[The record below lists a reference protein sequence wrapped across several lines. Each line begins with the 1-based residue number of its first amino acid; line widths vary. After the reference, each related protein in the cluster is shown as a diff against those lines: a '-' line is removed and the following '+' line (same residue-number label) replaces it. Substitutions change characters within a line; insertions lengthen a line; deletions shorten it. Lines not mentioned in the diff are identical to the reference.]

1 MTHLKNKHFVLG
13 LTGGIACYKAAEL
26 CRALV
31 KEGAT
36 VQVVMSEGATQ
47 FITPVT
53 MQALSGQTV
62 FLSQWDARQANNMAH
77 INLSRHADAI
87 LIAPASADFV
97 AKLLHGRADD
107 LLSLMCLARPIEKV
121 PLIVAPAMNKE
132 MWANPATQRNME
144 QLRADGAYVLD
155 VGAGDQACGEV
166 GDGRMLEPD
175 QILEALRAHFTP
187 KVLRARKVLITAG
200 PTYEAIDPVRGI
212 TNLSSGKMGFALAR
226 ACQLAGA
233 EVTLISGPVSLATPA
248 GVKRLS
254 VTSALQ
260 MYDQTHACIQDADIF
275 IAAAAVADWRVRT
288 HQEQKIK
295 KGQDKTLP
303 HLDLVE
309 NPDILKSVASS
320 KRAQSGELYCVGFA
334 AESENLESLAPAK
347 RLAKNVPLLVA
358 NIGPQTFGLDENALL
373 LVDATGTRQL
383 PWASKDELSA
393 ELVNEIALRVTK

>member
-1 MTHLKNKHFVLG
+1 
-13 LTGGIACYKAAEL
+13 
-26 CRALV
+26 
-31 KEGAT
+31 
-36 VQVVMSEGATQ
+36 
-47 FITPVT
+47 
-53 MQALSGQTV
+53 
-62 FLSQWDARQANNMAH
+62 
-77 INLSRHADAI
+77 
-87 LIAPASADFV
+87 
-97 AKLLHGRADD
+97 
-107 LLSLMCLARPIEKV
+107 
-121 PLIVAPAMNKE
+121 
-132 MWANPATQRNME
+132 
-144 QLRADGAYVLD
+144 
-155 VGAGDQACGEV
+155 
-166 GDGRMLEPD
+166 
-175 QILEALRAHFTP
+175 
-187 KVLRARKVLITAG
+187 
-200 PTYEAIDPVRGI
+200 
-212 TNLSSGKMGFALAR
+212 
-226 ACQLAGA
+226 
-233 EVTLISGPVSLATPA
+233 
-248 GVKRLS
+248 
-254 VTSALQ
+254 